1 MTNELWFARNLQIF
15 TISRLHLLP
24 DVMFL
29 PSNRDH
35 ISRKRILLFQIY
47 HFLLSLNV
55 PQLFQILVYKQGI
68 CLLGCFFYLHI
79 MTFTNFRDSCVFVC
93 VVTFDIRVDLTFKM
107 MERKCKKS
115 IREWQNIRNVTNEE
129 SSNFTLLTFLS
140 CHTFL
145 F

>member
-1 MTNELWFARNLQIF
+1 MTNKLWFARNLQIF

-55 PQLFQILVYKQGI
+55 PQLFQILVYKQRI
-68 CLLGCFFYLHI
+68 CLLGCL
-79 MTFTNFRDSCVFVC
+79 
-93 VVTFDIRVDLTFKM
+93 
-107 MERKCKKS
+107 
-115 IREWQNIRNVTNEE
+115 
-129 SSNFTLLTFLS
+129 
-140 CHTFL
+140 FL
-145 F
+145 FAHHDFHQFQGFMCLCMYTCRFDFQDEGEKMQKKVLENAKMYEMSLMKKKQQFHIADFFKL